1 MYQIND
7 KISTQEYR
15 DLQVQKIIKTP
26 KFEVLSISLERGSQ
40 FPEHTSPTD
49 AQLIVLEGAIDFHIN
64 NERFHIKK
72 HRYFDFPKATSHR
85 VEALENSKFL
95 IIR

>member
-7 KISTQEYR
+7 KIPTQEYR
-15 DLQVQKIIKTP
+15 DLQVLKIIKTP
-26 KFEVLSISLERGSQ
+26 KFEILCISLEGGSQ
-40 FPEHTSPTD
+40 FPEHTSPAD

-64 NERFHIKK
+64 NERFHLKK
-72 HRYFDFPKATSHR
+72 HQHFDFPRATAHR